1 MASMWR
7 RTMLY
12 LGLGNDEEYD
22 DVTAGAGHVPTGGSI
37 GGEPARYP
45 SAVTAIH
52 DDQPL
57 EPVPEPE
64 APVRE
69 PPSRD
74 SSGRVSVRPVQPA
87 EQSAVSP
94 MPAPPASASV
104 RTVPARGKPNI
115 VNPTSFNDAQHI
127 ADRYKA
133 GQIVIV
139 NLQGADRDLARR
151 LIDFCSGVCYG
162 LTGQME
168 KVAHQ
173 VYLLSPRDAELSDEE
188 RRRLQEQG
196 LHR

>member
-12 LGLGNDEEYD
+12 LGLGNDDEYD
-22 DVTAGAGHVPTGGSI
+22 DVAAGGQGTAPTGDSSSY
-37 GGEPARYP
+37 A
-45 SAVTAIH
+45 SAVTPIH
-52 DDQPL
+52 A
-57 EPVPEPE
+57 EPQPEPP
-64 APVRE
+64 PVDE
-69 PPSRD
+69 ST
-74 SSGRVSVRPVQPA
+74 GRVSVRPVAPA
-87 EQSAVSP
+87 EEAVTP
-94 MPAPPASASV
+94 VPAPPSTASV

-115 VNPTSFNDAQHI
+115 VNPRSFNDAQHI

-162 LTGQME
+162 LGGQME

-173 VYLLSPRDAELSDEE
+173 VYLLSPHDAELSDEE

>member
-22 DVTAGAGHVPTGGSI
+22 DVSVGAGGPSVEDETD
-37 GGEPARYP
+37 RYG
-45 SAVTAIH
+45 SAVT
-52 DDQPL
+52 PL
-57 EPVPEPE
+57 HSEREVEREP
-64 APVRE
+64 APRRE
-69 PPSRD
+69 PPPRAEPASGRQAG
-74 SSGRVSVRPVQPA
+74 GRVSVRPVAPA
-87 EQSAVSP
+87 EEAGVRPVSTP
-94 MPAPPASASV
+94 SPSCSV

-115 VNPTSFNDAQHI
+115 VNPRSFNDAQHI

-173 VYLLSPRDAELSDEE
+173 VYLLSPRDAELSEEE